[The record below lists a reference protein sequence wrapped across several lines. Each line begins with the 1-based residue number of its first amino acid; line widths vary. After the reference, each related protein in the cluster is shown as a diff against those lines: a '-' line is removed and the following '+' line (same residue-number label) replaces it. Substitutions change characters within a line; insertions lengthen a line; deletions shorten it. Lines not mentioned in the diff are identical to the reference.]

1 MYMMSNLA
9 NYLGLYS
16 AELSLYVSV
25 IIGELRNGHPVICIM
40 GPGDFTDQGHFIV
53 LSGIDEDG
61 MFIVKD
67 PNSKKNSKKHWNL
80 SKIISQMKNLWSYQL

>member
-1 MYMMSNLA
+1 
-9 NYLGLYS
+9 
-16 AELSLYVSV
+16 
-25 IIGELRNGHPVICIM
+25 M

-61 MFIVKD
+61 MVIVKD